1 MDRTIPKEE
10 QQKKHRRRIML
21 MVGMT
26 ILFLVIIVYG
36 VSQLRPSVSEKELAV
51 STVDI
56 GMIEISI
63 NASGKVAP
71 AYEEIVNSPIDS
83 RILEVYKKPG
93 DSVSVNQPILKLDLQ
108 SARTDYEKL
117 LDEEQMRLHK
127 QKQLKLNNQTKLKDM
142 AMQIRVSEMKLNRMA
157 VVLRNE
163 YFLDSLGAGTP
174 DKVRQAELDFK
185 VSKLE
190 HEQLCQQYENER
202 AVMKAEEQV
211 QELDFTIF
219 RKGLSEMKRTLDEA
233 QIFAPCNGVL
243 TFLND
248 QIGVRISKGEQ
259 LATIAD
265 LSRFQVKCSIADS
278 YIDRVS
284 QGAKAIVKNGET
296 VWAGTVNHVVPTSK
310 DGTIDFTV
318 QLEKT
323 DDKTLRSGLKVDVH
337 VIYGVKDKVLRIAN
351 DAYYVGEGKYDLF
364 VLKGDHLERR
374 EVVLGESNWDYVEVI
389 SGLQVGDKVVVSD
402 MSAYKNKKELKLKN
416 E

>member
-21 MVGMT
+21 TVGMT

-36 VSQLRPSVSEKELAV
+36 VSQLQPSVSEKELAV
-51 STVDI
+51 STADI

-402 MSAYKNKKELKLKN
+402 MSEKKKKKELKLKN
-416 E
+416 K